1 VAWRTARIATRRS
14 VVTARGVQPVFQQR
28 QVGVAEVALASVD
41 IGHDGAQNPAKPGVN
56 CSQTAT

>member
-1 VAWRTARIATRRS
+1 MRS

-28 QVGVAEVALASVD
+28 QVGAAEVALASVD

-56 CSQTAT
+56 CSQNAT